1 MKVFFSVG
9 EPSGDLHG
17 ANLIRALKG
26 HYHDIECVGY
36 GGPKMAAAGCEL
48 HYDLTRLAV
57 MWFLRVLLNYWTF
70 KGLIQRAEKWFRTHR
85 PDAVVLIDYPGF
97 NWHVARA
104 AKRAGIPVV
113 YYGAP
118 QLWAWAGWRIKKMKR
133 DVDHILCKLPF
144 EAQWYA
150 ERGCKAV
157 FIGHPY
163 FDELAAQKPDQE
175 LIAQLSA
182 APERIIG
189 ILPGSRM
196 QEVSANLP
204 WFIRA
209 AGHIARQTPNVKFA
223 VASFNEAQAEL
234 ARRILKSERHELPEN
249 TQVEVYVSKTTEI
262 LIAAHSCLACSGS
275 VSLEL
280 LYHQKPSVILYFV
293 SRTAMKVQS
302 WFRRARYITLVNLL
316 AAEDRFMERHEL
328 YDPDS
333 PDAAPVPF
341 PEYLTCEDRARDMA
355 AHVAAW
361 LEDRELYAEK
371 RRELHALLAQFGQ
384 TGASRS
390 AADYLVESVLPHP
403 ARVVRRAA

>member
-17 ANLIRALKG
+17 ANLIRSLRE
-26 HYHDIECVGY
+26 HYPSIECVGY
-36 GGPKMAAAGCEL
+36 GGPKMVAAGCDL
-48 HYDLTRLAV
+48 HFDLTRLAV
-57 MWFLRVLLNYWTF
+57 MWFLRVLLNYRTF
-70 KGLIQRAEKWFRTHR
+70 KGLIKSAEKWFLANR

-97 NWHVARA
+97 NWHIARA

-133 DVDHILCKLPF
+133 DVDHVLCKLPF

-157 FIGHPY
+157 FVGHPY
-163 FDELAAQKPDQE
+163 FDELAAQQPDRE
-175 LIAQLSA
+175 LIAELTAGPQRVVA
-182 APERIIG
+182 

-204 WFIRA
+204 WFLRA
-209 AGHIARQTPNVKFA
+209 AGHIARQASEVKFA

-234 ARRILKSERHELPEN
+234 ARRILRKEHHELPEN
-249 TQVEVYVSKTTEI
+249 IQVDIYVGKTTEI
-262 LIAAHSCLACSGS
+262 LVAAHSSMACSGS

-293 SRTAMKVQS
+293 SRVAMKVQS

-316 AAEDRFMERHEL
+316 AAEDRFMDRHEL

-333 PDAAPVPF
+333 PDAEPVPF

-355 AHVAAW
+355 AHLVGW
-361 LEDRELYAEK
+361 LSDEELYNEK
-371 RRELHALLAQFGQ
+371 HRELHVLLAQVGQ
-384 TGASRS
+384 TGASRR
-390 AADYLVESVLPHP
+390 AASYLIEQVLPHP